1 MKISLTTE
9 YGIHA
14 LIFLAQQPREEY
26 TLLEDIANAYPFSRS
41 YLQKVCQT
49 LARKG
54 ILIAHRGVKGGYI
67 LAREPEE
74 LTLRE
79 IVEVLEDTSGLY
91 RCLAYKRKC
100 NLQSDCAIA
109 NVFRQIEETMYRSLE
124 QTTLAILVESTQR
137 ENFVNTLSPAHSAK
151 S

>member
-14 LIFLAQQPREEY
+14 LIFLANQPREEY

-67 LAREPEE
+67 LAREPED

-100 NLQSDCAIA
+100 NLQDDCAIA

-124 QTTLAILVESTQR
+124 QTTLANLVHST
-137 ENFVNTLSPAHSAK
+137 NKKASVKFPVTAGSSK

>member
-14 LIFLAQQPREEY
+14 LIYLAGRSKDEY
-26 TLLEDIANAYPFSRS
+26 TLLDDIASVYPFSRS

-54 ILIAHRGVKGGYI
+54 VLIAHRGVKGGYI
-67 LAREPEE
+67 LARDPKK

-79 IVEVLEDTSGLY
+79 IIEILEDTSGLY
-91 RCLAYKRKC
+91 RCLAYKRQC
-100 NLQSDCAIA
+100 DLRDGCAIMQ
-109 NVFRQIEETMYRSLE
+109 VFHDI
-124 QTTLAILVESTQR
+124 ESTVY
-137 ENFVNTLSPAHSAK
+137 NA
-151 S
+151 